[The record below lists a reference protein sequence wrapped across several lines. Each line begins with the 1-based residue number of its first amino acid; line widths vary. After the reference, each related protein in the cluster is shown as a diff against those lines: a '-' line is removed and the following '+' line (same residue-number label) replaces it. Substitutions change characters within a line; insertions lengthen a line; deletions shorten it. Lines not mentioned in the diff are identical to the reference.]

1 MKLLREALIIFGIYL
16 IGEFLVQITN
26 IPVPGNIVGLLLLL
40 ICLCTKIIKP
50 SQIET
55 ISNFFLEHLAF
66 FFLPAGV
73 GLMNSF
79 GVIKANIVQ
88 ILIVCIATTAIT
100 IAATGRIVQF
110 VANKIQAKKE
120 GSAPNG
126 TTNE

>member
-16 IGEFLVQITN
+16 IGEFLVQVTN

-126 TTNE
+126 TTNK

>member
-55 ISNFFLEHLAF
+55 ISNFFLDHLAF

-126 TTNE
+126 TTNK

>member
-55 ISNFFLEHLAF
+55 ISNFFLDHLAF

>member
-50 SQIET
+50 RQIET
-55 ISNFFLEHLAF
+55 ISNFFLDHLAF

-79 GVIKANIVQ
+79 GVIKANIAQ

-126 TTNE
+126 TTNK